1 MYGVRVPAS
10 DSQPRLHSPHSLDTV
25 AETMVTAASATV
37 SNVVG
42 MIGTEAGL
50 RVQTAAMKV

>member
-1 MYGVRVPAS
+1 MA
-10 DSQPRLHSPHSLDTV
+10 
-25 AETMVTAASATV
+25 ATAAGATV

-50 RVQTAAMKV
+50 SVKNAATIQCGASHMRDE